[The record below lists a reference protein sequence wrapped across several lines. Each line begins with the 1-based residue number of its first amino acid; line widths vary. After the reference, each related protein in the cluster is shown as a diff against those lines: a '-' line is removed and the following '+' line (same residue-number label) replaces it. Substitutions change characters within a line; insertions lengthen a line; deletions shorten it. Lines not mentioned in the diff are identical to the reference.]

1 MTLRSLLDNAAVNVF
16 LGTLPLLLTLAWGL
30 FQSDRRLTR
39 IENRLDTV
47 DQKLGSVS
55 ERLVRVETKID
66 GNKVLVS

>member
-1 MTLRSLLDNAAVNVF
+1 MTLRSLLENAAVNVF
-16 LGTLPLLLTLAWGL
+16 LGTLPLLLTLACGL

-47 DQKLGSVS
+47 DQKLGNVS